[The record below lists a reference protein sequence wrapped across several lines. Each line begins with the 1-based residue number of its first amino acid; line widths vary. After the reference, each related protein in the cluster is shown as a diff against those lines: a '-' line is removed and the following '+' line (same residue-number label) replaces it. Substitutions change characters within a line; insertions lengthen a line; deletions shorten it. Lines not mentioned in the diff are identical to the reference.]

1 MTTNNSTTRDQAFVD
16 TFLAKCSEDKGFSAR
31 MRRADNPATEYQ
43 SWDFLARFGIQLE
56 NPQHLLPHTA
66 IVAAMARAKATQNGT
81 LSLGRGLALCY
92 SDGNANAQAVAKLRR
107 VLACT
112 DLAELVRVLRPVL
125 ALIDRRVNQPLDFV
139 KLLRQLRYF
148 EFDNSKT
155 KAQWAQEF
163 YA

>member
-1 MTTNNSTTRDQAFVD
+1 
-16 TFLAKCSEDKGFSAR
+16 
-31 MRRADNPATEYQ
+31 
-43 SWDFLARFGIQLE
+43 
-56 NPQHLLPHTA
+56 
-66 IVAAMARAKATQNGT
+66 MARAKATQNGT

-125 ALIDRRVNQPLDFV
+125 ALIDSRVNQPLDFV